1 MAQITNLR
9 ERLEQII
16 SVAYDILCNKIAIGN
31 IVVKNEASLQMQF
44 GVLLKQVG
52 SLYEFSNDERFS
64 IELETPQDI
73 DASSKSTKGKARCDI
88 YLSFADKQNSI
99 SAAIELKYF
108 VYDKLYEAVTDNR
121 FAVMQDLENLEHYK
135 AKNPSLICYEIVYTD
150 NPNYA
155 NPQTTAG
162 IKLAPKVTQ
171 NYTYREKTINLQS
184 SYDAEWVNYGSHY
197 FMKVKF

>member
-1 MAQITNLR
+1 MTRTTDLQIR
-9 ERLEQII
+9 MEQII
-16 SVAYDILCNKIAIGN
+16 SVAYDILCNKIAVGN

-52 SLYEFSNDERFS
+52 LLYEFSDDERFS
-64 IELETPQDI
+64 IALETPQEI
-73 DASSKSTKGKARCDI
+73 DASTKSAKGKARCDI
-88 YLSFADKQNSI
+88 FLSFADKQNSV
-99 SAAIELKYF
+99 SAAIELKHF
-108 VYDKLYEAVTDNR
+108 VYDKSQEAVTDNR
-121 FAVMQDLENLEHYK
+121 FAVMQDLENLERYK
-135 AKNPSLICYEIVYTD
+135 AKNSSLMCYEIVYTD

-184 SYDAEWVNYGSHY
+184 SYDAEWVNYESHY